1 MASARDI
8 SRFGGGPITQS
19 YMHFRSVRKQN
30 LEYLQRCDVKSCKV
44 GPKIGSCRTSNLA
57 RTLLLRTTR
66 ITRTTV
72 KMLHQRT
79 KVTKT
84 TSIMEPSLIEPTSV
98 TVHRSRHNHGRM
110 DQHKRGIAVGKT
122 TGGNPLKNRRIKEIT
137 VSHGGICLKF
147 STADNFQSSSH
158 CVETHTCCQQ

>member
-30 LEYLQRCDVKSCKV
+30 LEYLQRCDVKRLQSWPEDWLMQNFELSKDF
-44 GPKIGSCRTSNLA
+44 TFANYQNHQ
-57 RTLLLRTTR
+57 
-66 ITRTTV
+66 TTV
-72 KMLHQRT
+72 KMLHQPT

-110 DQHKRGIAVGKT
+110 DRHKRGIVVGKT